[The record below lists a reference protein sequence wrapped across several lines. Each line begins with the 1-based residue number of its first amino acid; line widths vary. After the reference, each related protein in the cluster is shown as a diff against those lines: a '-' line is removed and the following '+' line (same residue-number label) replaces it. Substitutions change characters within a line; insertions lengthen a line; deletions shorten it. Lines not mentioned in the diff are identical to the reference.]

1 MKIHSAAFVLVD
13 IEEKGDDVRNALVSP
28 PLCREQVS
36 DCLEKRLK
44 VASDNY
50 CRF

>member
-28 PLCREQVS
+28 ALQRASQR
-36 DCLEKRLK
+36 LLGEKVETSIR
-44 VASDNY
+44 
-50 CRF
+50 